1 MDKFLRLGQKL
12 SKIYI
17 GNRNIEEFNIVVHTN
32 GDLRGP
38 GVMPATIE
46 KAAKIFQKYVAMI
59 TDITLPIIFDNYE
72 SFATFMET
80 PTNYYEIDGDVIIE
94 YATVFDYNSSA
105 SEVIPDDKFIDDG
118 YTYIDKIEIKDEKGN
133 VLCSF
138 RQKNRSV
145 ARYTL
150 SDTPNRLPIKVYTY
164 EACNNANDTCE
175 IICSI
180 FALFIGA
187 DAICFFY
194 GYFSNTK
201 KSLRKS

>member
-1 MDKFLRLGQKL
+1 MISPANEDIQICDRKISFLKKRSHIFVIIALVLG
-12 SKIYI
+12 IAI
-17 GNRNIEEFNIVVHTN
+17 GAVANIPHFI
-32 GDLRGP
+32 
-38 GVMPATIE
+38 A
-46 KAAKIFQKYVAMI
+46 Q
-59 TDITLPIIFDNYE
+59 PIIFDNYE

-164 EACNNANDTCE
+164 EAWNNANETCE